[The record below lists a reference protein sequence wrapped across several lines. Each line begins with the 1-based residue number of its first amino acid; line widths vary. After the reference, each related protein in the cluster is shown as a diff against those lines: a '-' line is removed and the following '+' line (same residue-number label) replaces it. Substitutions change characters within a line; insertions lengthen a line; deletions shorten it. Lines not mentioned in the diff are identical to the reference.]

1 MVLYGKKIR
10 SGEML
15 NISHSCVFSLIFK
28 RSKIFVAVKEGFKI
42 IDVISADGFGGS
54 YLYIGAETAEP

>member
-1 MVLYGKKIR
+1 
-10 SGEML
+10 ML